1 MQQTTELEPPR
12 LSRASDT
19 ASPGRLLI
27 WLVALIAVL
36 AVLWLGFD
44 FLRTSGDPNNKN
56 APPALVNAAIA
67 IVWGVGGIAILFT
80 VANMLVESLSSKWR
94 GRIQPYIF
102 VGPGVLL
109 LTFFLFIPALGTLY
123 QSFFNSDSTKFVGVN
138 NFTAV
143 FTDEQANMLGSIRN
157 NLVWLIIGTGACV
170 VLGLLIAVLADRSR
184 FETVAKALIFLPMA
198 I

>member
-1 MQQTTELEPPR
+1 MQQTTELEPPGF
-12 LSRASDT
+12 SRPADGAASW
-19 ASPGRLLI
+19 GRFFAMLA
-27 WLVALIAVL
+27 ALIAVL
-36 AVLWLGFD
+36 AVLWFGFD

-109 LTFFLFIPALGTLY
+109 LTFFLFIPA
-123 QSFFNSDSTKFVGVN
+123 
-138 NFTAV
+138 
-143 FTDEQANMLGSIRN
+143 I
-157 NLVWLIIGTGACV
+157 
-170 VLGLLIAVLADRSR
+170 
-184 FETVAKALIFLPMA
+184 
-198 I
+198 